1 MGGGGGGGY
10 FLEQPA
16 CFQDSVSCR
25 YDFNHTKS
33 GVVTFAEW
41 KPIHSRSMTEHEWIL
56 RNDVVNQL
64 KEY

>member
-1 MGGGGGGGY
+1 MGGGGGGGI
-10 FLEQPA
+10 FLEKPV
-16 CFQDSVSCR
+16 CFQDSVYCR
-25 YDFNHTKS
+25 YDFNH
-33 GVVTFAEW
+33 TFAEW